1 MSSLYKDDPGSS
13 GHEHEA
19 MCGYCRAVIT
29 EPALNGGALV
39 HMIEE
44 HGHALPLEVYRGEDM
59 DGSEGR
65 WTALARKPEGYE

>member
-1 MSSLYKDDPGSS
+1 MPSLWEGAGGS

-19 MCGYCRAVIT
+19 MCGYCREVIA
-29 EPALNGGALV
+29 EPGKDAAALA
-39 HMIEE
+39 HMIRA
-44 HGHALPLEVYRGEDM
+44 HGHDLPLEVYRGEDM